1 MMSEKKDLNE
11 IAAIEKVF
19 SEEYGKES
27 IKNFKSDWNQAKEKK
42 YLRLLKLH
50 NKKTNSAETAT
61 VIVDGIRFS
70 QNVIEKKEER
80 TCPVCK
86 TYSFSGKDDLY
97 MNRFKCCYEC
107 YIDFVQGREDR
118 WSEGYIPS
126 SERIQA
132 SLNRRKKNG

>member
-1 MMSEKKDLNE
+1 MSTKKDLNE
-11 IAAIEKVF
+11 IAAIEKIF
-19 SEEYGKES
+19 SEEYGKQS
-27 IKNFKSDWNQAKEKK
+27 VKNFKSGWNQDKEKK
-42 YLRLLKLH
+42 YLRQLKLH
-50 NKKTNSAETAT
+50 NKKINSTETAT
-61 VIVDGIRFS
+61 VIVDGIRFP
-70 QNVIEKKEER
+70 QDVIEKKEER

>member
-1 MMSEKKDLNE
+1 MSTKKDLNE
-11 IAAIEKVF
+11 IAAIEKMF

-42 YLRLLKLH
+42 YLRQLKLH
-50 NKKTNSAETAT
+50 NKKINSAETAT